1 MKAGRKRTHLY
12 IIPVLGRPNSIQ
24 NWGLTWFGFGVR
36 FRYFKNNRWY
46 LELANLWYLKGPDLW
61 IPDVWCWNPHGFT
74 FCVCYWSRFWI
85 EKKTESNSV
94 CYVQIGEITM
104 CVGEN
109 IMLQLKTQVS
119 SLNHNGFPFMCHRK
133 GPARNLWVHIPRFIS
148 KDGFVGKYV
157 YIYIIVCMYTI

>member
-1 MKAGRKRTHLY
+1 MVFGIGQSVIPKRPWFVNTRCLMLK
-12 IIPVLGRPNSIQ
+12 P
-24 NWGLTWFGFGVR
+24 TWFHV
-36 FRYFKNNRWY
+36 
-46 LELANLWYLKGPDLW
+46 LCVLL
-61 IPDVWCWNPHGFT
+61 IPFLDW
-74 FCVCYWSRFWI
+74 
-85 EKKTESNSV
+85 KKTESNSV
-94 CYVQIGEITM
+94 CYVQIGEITT

-157 YIYIIVCMYTI
+157 YIYIYNCLHVHYINGVIRDRKGSRSYVCWFTLANLTSLIVHLS